1 MRLDEVTVLDFTH
14 LLPGPYATQLLADM
28 GAEVLKVEPP
38 DGDGARHLQIGET
51 SGSLFS
57 MVNRGKRSVALD
69 LKADGA
75 DEVVGPLLEGADV
88 VVEQFKPGVARR
100 LGIDPERAADHR
112 PDVVYCSISGYG
124 QDGPYSDRV
133 GHDLNYVGLTG
144 VLDMT
149 RTSLDDPPVVPG
161 VPIADMAGGLFA
173 AMCVTSSLL
182 ARELGNQQG
191 EYIDVSLTDVS
202 LSLAQVLAA
211 EALFGGT
218 PEPGRAVLS
227 GGYPCYGVYEA
238 GDGDHFTLAAIEA
251 HFWRRLCTELDQPG
265 LADKHMSDDTA
276 VRKAVRTTLEDE
288 FAARPAHEWVT
299 GLSDAGIPAGPVAAF
314 ADVTTD
320 PQLRHRGMVM
330 KDDGVPPRIGFPA
343 RTSGGTAEPLDPPPG
358 LGEHTD
364 DILADLGFDAEHI
377 DRLRDDGV
385 VKSER
390 SSDQS
395 E

>member
-1 MRLDEVTVLDFTH
+1 MRLDGVTVLDFTH

-28 GAEVLKVEPP
+28 GAEVVKVEPP
-38 DGDGARHLQIGET
+38 NGDGARHLRIGDT
-51 SGSLFS
+51 PGGLFS
-57 MVNRGKRSVALD
+57 MVNRGKRSVALN

-75 DEVVGPLLEGADV
+75 DEVVGRLLEGADV
-88 VVEQFKPGVARR
+88 VFEQFKPGVARR
-100 LGIDPERAADHR
+100 LGIDYKHALNHR

-149 RTSLDDPPVVPG
+149 RPSPDATPVVPG
-161 VPIADMAGGLFA
+161 VPIADMAGGQFA

-211 EALFGGT
+211 ETLFGGA
-218 PEPGRAVLS
+218 PEPGRGVLS

-251 HFWRRLCTELDQPG
+251 HFWRRLCTELNQPE
-265 LADKHMSDDTA
+265 LADKHMRDDAA
-276 VRKAVRTTLEDE
+276 VREAVRTTLEEE
-288 FAARPAHEWVT
+288 FAARPADEWVT
-299 GLSDAGIPAGPVAAF
+299 VLSDAGVPAGPVATI
-314 ADVTTD
+314 ADAMTES
-320 PQLRHRGMVM
+320 QLRHREMILD
-330 KDDGVPPRIGFPA
+330 DDGVPPRIGFPA
-343 RTSGGTAEPLDPPPG
+343 RASEAIAEPHDPPPA

-364 DILADLGFDAEHI
+364 AVLADLGFDAEQV
-377 DRLRDDGV
+377 DRLRDEGV
-385 VKSER
+385 AISGHSSE
-390 SSDQS
+390 QS
-395 E
+395 G